1 MCSIKYLWREYRIL
15 VFHKSTNLLSSIIN
29 FNGEYMHLLFS
40 RKVDNLPP
48 CNNYF
53 VDKQEPFLKFS
64 KFAMFIMLY
73 DTTKTKLKVKEDL
86 Q

>member
-1 MCSIKYLWREYRIL
+1 
-15 VFHKSTNLLSSIIN
+15 
-29 FNGEYMHLLFS
+29 MHLLFS

-73 DTTKTKLKVKEDL
+73 DNDTTKTKLKVKEDL

>member
-1 MCSIKYLWREYRIL
+1 
-15 VFHKSTNLLSSIIN
+15 
-29 FNGEYMHLLFS
+29 MHLLFS

-64 KFAMFIMLY
+64 KFAMFI
-73 DTTKTKLKVKEDL
+73 KTKLKVKEDL

>member
-1 MCSIKYLWREYRIL
+1 
-15 VFHKSTNLLSSIIN
+15 
-29 FNGEYMHLLFS
+29 MHLLFP

-64 KFAMFIMLY
+64 KFAMFIY

>member
-1 MCSIKYLWREYRIL
+1 MVGFWFFTDTS
-15 VFHKSTNLLSSIIN
+15 LLSSIIN

-40 RKVDNLPP
+40 GKVDNLPP

>member
-1 MCSIKYLWREYRIL
+1 MVGFWFFTDTS
-15 VFHKSTNLLSSIIN
+15 LLSSIIN

-73 DTTKTKLKVKEDL
+73 DNDTTKTKLKVKEDL